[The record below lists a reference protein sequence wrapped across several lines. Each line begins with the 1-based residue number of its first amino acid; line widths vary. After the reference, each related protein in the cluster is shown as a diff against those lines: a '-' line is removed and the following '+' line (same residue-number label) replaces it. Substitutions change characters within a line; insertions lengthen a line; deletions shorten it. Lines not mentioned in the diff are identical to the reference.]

1 MRLVQVAVPA
11 RKRQVVEET
20 LEDEGIEYIVTDEGG
35 VEDGDAL
42 FTFPLPTAAVEETL
56 EALRGVGIDE
66 NTCTVVLDAETVIS
80 ARYEQLEERHT
91 DEVESTDEG
100 LAGADRI
107 AREELESRAKDL
119 LSNTSTYVVLTLVS
133 AVIATAGMLLDS
145 PATVVGSMVIAPLI
159 GPSMAA
165 SVGTVIND
173 RGLFQRGVKMQVL
186 GILVAIGSAALFA
199 LMVRYLFL
207 VPPGI
212 DILEISEINERAT
225 PNFLVLAIALG
236 AGVAGILSL
245 VTGVSTALVGVMIAV
260 ALIPPAAAV
269 GLGIAFGIPRLALGA
284 GVLVTVNV
292 LSINL
297 ASLVAL
303 WFEGYR
309 PERWLQIGAA
319 RGALLRQV
327 AVLAVT
333 IAVLSVFLGGATYD
347 SYVAATTEE
356 EIRAIVDE
364 EIDHAE
370 VDLQVRDLTVTR
382 SGVVPPLQT
391 ERVVVTLAVDPDD
404 DPPPLVD
411 RLEDRIAGLTHDGV
425 AVEVEYVLVEQG
437 GADAGTDESMD
448 ADTYREAKPD

>member
-1 MRLVQVAVPA
+1 M
-11 RKRQVVEET
+11 VEET

-80 ARYEQLEERHT
+80 ARYEKLEERHT
-91 DEVESTDEG
+91 DEAESNEEG

-107 AREELESRAKDL
+107 AREEIESRAKDL
-119 LSNTSTYVVLTLVS
+119 LSSTSTYVALTLVS

-173 RGLFQRGVKMQVL
+173 RGLFERGVKMQVL
-186 GILVAIGSAALFA
+186 GILVAIGSATIFA
-199 LMVRYLFL
+199 LVVRYLFL
-207 VPPGI
+207 VPPGM

-236 AGVAGILSL
+236 AGIAGILSL
-245 VTGVSTALVGVMIAV
+245 ITGVSTAIVGVMIAV

-269 GLGIAFGIPRLALGA
+269 GLGVAFGLPRLALGA

-297 ASLVAL
+297 ASLVTL

-309 PERWLQIGAA
+309 PERWFQVGEA

-356 EIRAIVDE
+356 EIREVVGE
-364 EIDHAE
+364 EIDQAE
-370 VDLQVRDLTVTR
+370 VEVTVRDLTVTR
-382 SGVVPPLQT
+382 SGVIPPLQT
-391 ERVVVTLAVDPDD
+391 DRVVVTLAVDPDD
-404 DPPPLVD
+404 DPPRLVD
-411 RLEDRIAGLTHDGV
+411 RLEARITGLTHEGV
-425 AVEVEYVLVEQG
+425 AVEVEYVLVERG
-437 GADAGTDESMD
+437 GADAGTDASID
-448 ADTYREAKPD
+448 ADTYREARPG